1 MVNVFKSFRK
11 PETGWR
17 KREPST
23 GEVNRR
29 YVHNVQPVISK
40 MLLRDVRSMHCKKIL
55 IGMDADYAGSTIR
68 QAYIAMGT
76 MFRSAVMNGM
86 SSKHP
91 MDGVRYTKP
100 VRVPDDIKF
109 LTVEEQDK
117 FLEAAKGSPATAQ
130 SR

>member
-1 MVNVFKSFRK
+1 
-11 PETGWR
+11 
-17 KREPST
+17 
-23 GEVNRR
+23 
-29 YVHNVQPVISK
+29 
-40 MLLRDVRSMHCKKIL
+40 
-55 IGMDADYAGSTIR
+55 
-68 QAYIAMGT
+68 MGT

-91 MDGVRYTKP
+91 MDGLRYTKP